1 MLVQMATNKSDHRQI
16 FKEVVMGLNLNG
28 DFRDEIDLIRPVFT
42 FDDDSIVLYNYCY
55 IPSFR
60 RYYYITNVTCVR
72 TGIWRAEMLCDV
84 LMSFKNDI
92 ANYKVV
98 VNKQSMVDNADE
110 YIDDGSLVADSKV
123 VIETIDFPKGFNALP
138 TTVLILAG

>member
-60 RYYYITNVTCVR
+60 RY
-72 TGIWRAEMLCDV
+72 
-84 LMSFKNDI
+84 
-92 ANYKVV
+92 
-98 VNKQSMVDNADE
+98 
-110 YIDDGSLVADSKV
+110 
-123 VIETIDFPKGFNALP
+123 
-138 TTVLILAG
+138 

>member
-1 MLVQMATNKSDHRQI
+1 
-16 FKEVVMGLNLNG
+16 
-28 DFRDEIDLIRPVFT
+28 
-42 FDDDSIVLYNYCY
+42 
-55 IPSFR
+55 
-60 RYYYITNVTCVR
+60 
-72 TGIWRAEMLCDV
+72 
-84 LMSFKNDI
+84 MSFKNDI